1 MPHGWNSEVA
11 TSVDPLQ
18 GLLFPDRQESAP
30 SSVRERRPRYGD
42 ADDLDDERA
51 DSTTTLDR
59 VHTAMLLQASGQT
72 NALHALVR
80 AERERGPDF
89 MRLSNALSGLYLRGS
104 EEKRLVD
111 AMLLA
116 APSR

>member
-1 MPHGWNSEVA
+1 
-11 TSVDPLQ
+11 
-18 GLLFPDRQESAP
+18 
-30 SSVRERRPRYGD
+30 
-42 ADDLDDERA
+42 
-51 DSTTTLDR
+51 
-59 VHTAMLLQASGQT
+59 MLLQAGGQT

-89 MRLSNALSGLYLRGS
+89 MRLSNALSALYPRGT

-116 APSR
+116 APK